1 MQSQSL
7 AELEQA
13 ILQLPLEARIAL
25 LQTLAL
31 SLSKPIPI
39 KRRTPP
45 PELAGKIKEIG
56 DIMQSIPETDW
67 NLL

>member
-1 MQSQSL
+1 MQSM
-7 AELEQA
+7 AKLEETV
-13 ILQLPLEARIAL
+13 LQLPLEARIAL

-31 SLSKPIPI
+31 SLNKPIPV

-45 PELAGKIKEIG
+45 PELAGKIKELG
-56 DIMQSIPETDW
+56 DIMETIPETDW